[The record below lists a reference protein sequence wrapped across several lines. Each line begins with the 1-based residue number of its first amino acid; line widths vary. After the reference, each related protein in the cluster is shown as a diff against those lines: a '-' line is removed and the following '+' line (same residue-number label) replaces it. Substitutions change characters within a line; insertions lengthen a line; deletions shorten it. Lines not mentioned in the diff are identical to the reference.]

1 MIFGGQDIG
10 IDLGTATI
18 LVYVKGKGMV
28 LREPSVVAIDKN
40 TNQVLA
46 VGQEARK
53 MLGRTPGNIVALRPL
68 KDGVISDYTITEKML
83 KYFINKVCGKF
94 VFAPK
99 IMICVP
105 SRVTEVERKAVIDA
119 ASHAGARK
127 VYLIEEPIAA
137 AIGAGLDITKP
148 YGSMIVDIGGGT
160 SDIAV
165 ISLGGSVKST
175 SIKMAGDK
183 FDEAIIRY
191 IKKTRNVM
199 LGERTAEDIKINI
212 GCMYPKSVVE
222 RMTVKG
228 RNITTGLPV
237 EIEVSTEDT
246 YAALQECAEK
256 ILDGV
261 HQVLEETPPE
271 LVADVSERGIYI
283 TGGGG
288 LVWGLDKLI
297 AEKTGIP
304 VMIAEDAQSCVA
316 VGTGKALEH
325 VELFE
330 SGNAI
335 KIRKY

>member
-1 MIFGGQDIG
+1 
-10 IDLGTATI
+10 
-18 LVYVKGKGMV
+18 MV

>member
-1 MIFGGQDIG
+1 
-10 IDLGTATI
+10 
-18 LVYVKGKGMV
+18 
-28 LREPSVVAIDKN
+28 
-40 TNQVLA
+40 
-46 VGQEARK
+46 
-53 MLGRTPGNIVALRPL
+53 
-68 KDGVISDYTITEKML
+68 
-83 KYFINKVCGKF
+83 
-94 VFAPK
+94 
-99 IMICVP
+99 
-105 SRVTEVERKAVIDA
+105 
-119 ASHAGARK
+119 
-127 VYLIEEPIAA
+127 
-137 AIGAGLDITKP
+137 
-148 YGSMIVDIGGGT
+148 MIVDIGGGT

>member
-1 MIFGGQDIG
+1 
-10 IDLGTATI
+10 
-18 LVYVKGKGMV
+18 
-28 LREPSVVAIDKN
+28 
-40 TNQVLA
+40 
-46 VGQEARK
+46 
-53 MLGRTPGNIVALRPL
+53 
-68 KDGVISDYTITEKML
+68 
-83 KYFINKVCGKF
+83 
-94 VFAPK
+94 
-99 IMICVP
+99 MICVP
-105 SRVTEVERKAVIDA
+105 SRVTEVEKKAVIDA

-165 ISLGGSVKST
+165 ISLGGSVRST

-191 IKKTRNVM
+191 IKKTRNVI

-237 EIEVSTEDT
+237 EIEVTTEDT
-246 YAALQECAEK
+246 YAALIECAEK
-256 ILDGV
+256 IIDGV

-297 AEKTGIP
+297 AERTGIP

-335 KIRKY
+335 KIKKY

>member
-1 MIFGGQDIG
+1 
-10 IDLGTATI
+10 
-18 LVYVKGKGMV
+18 
-28 LREPSVVAIDKN
+28 
-40 TNQVLA
+40 
-46 VGQEARK
+46 

>member
-1 MIFGGQDIG
+1 MRMK
-10 IDLGTATI
+10 L
-18 LVYVKGKGMV
+18 
-28 LREPSVVAIDKN
+28 E
-40 TNQVLA
+40 
-46 VGQEARK
+46 
-53 MLGRTPGNIVALRPL
+53 
-68 KDGVISDYTITEKML
+68 
-83 KYFINKVCGKF
+83 
-94 VFAPK
+94 
-99 IMICVP
+99 
-105 SRVTEVERKAVIDA
+105 
-119 ASHAGARK
+119 
-127 VYLIEEPIAA
+127 
-137 AIGAGLDITKP
+137 
-148 YGSMIVDIGGGT
+148 
-160 SDIAV
+160 
-165 ISLGGSVKST
+165 
-175 SIKMAGDK
+175 

-261 HQVLEETPPE
+261 HQVRRIVAQAVVPPE

>member
-18 LVYVKGKGMV
+18 LVYVKGKGIV

-83 KYFINKVCGKF
+83 KYFINKVCGRF

-119 ASHAGARK
+119 ATHAGARK

-191 IKKTRNVM
+191 IKKTRNVI

-237 EIEVSTEDT
+237 ELEVSTEDT

-325 VELFE
+325 IDLFE

>member
-1 MIFGGQDIG
+1 
-10 IDLGTATI
+10 
-18 LVYVKGKGMV
+18 
-28 LREPSVVAIDKN
+28 
-40 TNQVLA
+40 
-46 VGQEARK
+46 
-53 MLGRTPGNIVALRPL
+53 
-68 KDGVISDYTITEKML
+68 ML
-83 KYFINKVCGKF
+83 KYFINKVFGKF
-94 VFAPK
+94 VFSPK
-99 IMICVP
+99 IMICVT

-137 AIGAGLDITKP
+137 AIGAGIDITKP

-165 ISLGGSVKST
+165 ISLGGSVRST

-183 FDEAIIRY
+183 FDEAIIKY
-191 IKKTRNVM
+191 INRNRNVII
-199 LGERTAEDIKINI
+199 GERTAEEIKINI
-212 GCMYPKSVVE
+212 GCMYPKSVTE
-222 RMTVKG
+222 RMMVKG
-228 RNITTGLPV
+228 RDITSGLPV
-237 EIEVSTEDT
+237 EIEVTSDE
-246 YAALQECAEK
+246 AFNALSECAEK
-256 ILDGV
+256 ILEGV
-261 HQVLEETPPE
+261 HSVLEETPPE

-316 VGTGKALEH
+316 VGTGKALNH

>member
-1 MIFGGQDIG
+1 LVRFATDINYKISG
-10 IDLGTATI
+10 IAG
-18 LVYVKGKGMV
+18 
-28 LREPSVVAIDKN
+28 
-40 TNQVLA
+40 
-46 VGQEARK
+46 
-53 MLGRTPGNIVALRPL
+53 
-68 KDGVISDYTITEKML
+68 KML

-94 VFAPK
+94 IFAPK

-105 SRVTEVERKAVIDA
+105 SRVTEVEKKAVIDA

-165 ISLGGSVKST
+165 ISLGGSVRST

-191 IKKTRNVM
+191 IKKTRNVI

-237 EIEVSTEDT
+237 EIEVTTEDT
-246 YAALQECAEK
+246 YAALIECAEK
-256 ILDGV
+256 IIDGV

-297 AEKTGIP
+297 AERTGIP

-335 KIRKY
+335 KIKKY

>member
-1 MIFGGQDIG
+1 MSTDIG
-10 IDLGTATI
+10 LDLGTASI
-18 LVYVKGKGMV
+18 LVYIKGKGVV
-28 LREPSVVAIDKN
+28 LKEPAVVAFDRDTEKIK
-40 TNQVLA
+40 A
-46 VGQEARK
+46 IGEEARL
-53 MLGRTPGNIVALRPL
+53 MVGRTPGNIVALRPL